1 MEGREARK
9 PEVGARGMAR
19 EEAQEL
25 PIPEAS
31 KRERVLDAA
40 ERLFAEGGFDGVSMR
55 DIAAAADVGLP
66 LIVYHFETKRN
77 LYRALF
83 DRRKTLFEA
92 RLAALRQPLTAG
104 EDSVEHIVRAFVEP
118 VMRIQDTEA
127 GIAYAKLVAREASDP
142 REAERGIVA
151 DYFDPFAMEFVKAI
165 RKALPGNARYAHWA
179 YLFAVGA
186 LVMSV
191 FDRRIERI
199 SGGKFKAGDVRHKS
213 EYLVTFIAAGIRA
226 GADRTSSRRSRESSL

>member
-1 MEGREARK
+1 MEGGETRK
-9 PEVGARGMAR
+9 LAVGARSRAR
-19 EEAQEL
+19 GHAQDAAA
-25 PIPEAS
+25 PEAS

-55 DIAAAADVGLP
+55 DIAAAAEVGLP
-66 LIVYHFETKRN
+66 LIVYHFETKQN

-92 RLAALRQPLTAG
+92 RLAALRNPLADG
-104 EDSVEHIVRAFVEP
+104 EDPVEHLVRAFVEP
-118 VMRIQDTEA
+118 VMRIQDKEE

-142 REAERGIVA
+142 KAAMRSIVA

-165 RKALPGNARYAHWA
+165 RKALPGDDASYASWA

-191 FDRRIERI
+191 FDSRIERI
-199 SGGKFKAGDVRHKS
+199 SSGKVKAGDVRRKS

-226 GADRTSSRRSRESSL
+226 GAAAKPAMR

>member
-1 MEGREARK
+1 MEGGETRK
-9 PEVGARGMAR
+9 LAVGARSRAR
-19 EEAQEL
+19 GHAQDAAA
-25 PIPEAS
+25 PEAS

-55 DIAAAADVGLP
+55 DIAAAAEVGLP
-66 LIVYHFETKRN
+66 LIVYHFETKQN

-92 RLAALRQPLTAG
+92 RLAALRNPLANG
-104 EDSVEHIVRAFVEP
+104 EDPVEHLVRAFVEP
-118 VMRIQDTEA
+118 VMRIQDKEE

-142 REAERGIVA
+142 KAAMRSIVA

-165 RKALPGNARYAHWA
+165 RKALPGDDASYASWA

-191 FDRRIERI
+191 FDSRIERI
-199 SGGKFKAGDVRHKS
+199 SSGKVKAGDVRRKS

-226 GADRTSSRRSRESSL
+226 GAAAKPAMR

>member
-1 MEGREARK
+1 MKGREASAGR
-9 PEVGARGMAR
+9 ARGSAR
-19 EEAQEL
+19 EAGL
-25 PIPEAS
+25 AAPVPEAS

-55 DIAAAADVGLP
+55 DIAAAAEVGLP

-77 LYRALF
+77 LYRAIF
-83 DRRKTLFEA
+83 DRRKTLFAA
-92 RLAALRQPLTAG
+92 RLAALREPLAEG
-104 EDSVEHIVRAFVEP
+104 DDPVEHIVRAFVEP

-165 RKALPGNARYAHWA
+165 RKALPGNSTSYAHWA

-191 FDRRIERI
+191 FDTRIERI
-199 SGGKFKAGDVRHKS
+199 SGNKVKAGDVRRKS

-226 GADRTSSRRSRESSL
+226 GTERKPSIRGR

>member
-9 PEVGARGMAR
+9 PAAGARGKAR
-19 EEAQEL
+19 DAAQEA
-25 PIPEAS
+25 PAPEAS

-55 DIAAAADVGLP
+55 DIAAAAEVGLP

-83 DRRKTLFEA
+83 DRRKALFEA
-92 RLAALRQPLTAG
+92 RLAALREPLADG
-104 EDSVEHIVRAFVEP
+104 EDPVEHIVRAFVEP
-118 VMRIQDTEA
+118 VMRIQETEA
-127 GIAYAKLVAREASDP
+127 GVAYAKLVAREASDP
-142 REAERGIVA
+142 RESERGIVA
-151 DYFDPFAMEFVKAI
+151 DYFDPFAMEFVRAI
-165 RKALPGNARYAHWA
+165 RKALPGNSTNYAHWA

-191 FDRRIERI
+191 FDSRIERI
-199 SGGKFKAGDVRHKS
+199 SGNKVKAGDVRRKS
-213 EYLVTFIAAGIRA
+213 EYLVAFIAAGIRA
-226 GADRTSSRRSRESSL
+226 GTKTK

>member
-1 MEGREARK
+1 MEGGEARK
-9 PEVGARGMAR
+9 SAIGARSRAR
-19 EEAQEL
+19 EQVLAS

-40 ERLFAEGGFDGVSMR
+40 ERLFAQGGFDGVSMR
-55 DIAAAADVGLP
+55 DIAAAAEVGLP

-83 DRRKTLFEA
+83 ERRKTVFEA
-92 RLAALRQPLTAG
+92 RLAALREPLTDG
-104 EDSVEHIVRAFVEP
+104 KDPVEHIVRAFVEP
-118 VMRIQDTEA
+118 VMRIQNTE
-127 GIAYAKLVAREASDP
+127 GGLAYAKLVAREASDP
-142 REAERGIVA
+142 KEAERGIVA

-165 RKALPGNARYAHWA
+165 RKALPGNGTSYAHWA

-191 FDRRIERI
+191 FDSRIERI
-199 SGGKFKAGDVRHKS
+199 SGGKVKAGDMRRKS
-213 EYLVTFIAAGIRA
+213 EYLVSFIAAGIRA
-226 GADRTSSRRSRESSL
+226 GTEPKSSQH

>member
-1 MEGREARK
+1 MEGRAARK
-9 PEVGARGMAR
+9 STAPTQGRARKAVQ
-19 EEAQEL
+19 AP

-55 DIAAAADVGLP
+55 DIAAAAEVGLP

-77 LYRALF
+77 LYRELF
-83 DRRKTLFEA
+83 ERRKTLFEA
-92 RLAALRQPLTAG
+92 RLAALREPCQSG
-104 EDSVEHIVRAFVEP
+104 EDPVEHIVRAFVQP

-142 REAERGIVA
+142 KAAERGIVA
-151 DYFDPFAMEFVKAI
+151 DYFDPFAMEFVEAI
-165 RKALPGNARYAHWA
+165 RKALPGNTSGYAYWA
-179 YLFAVGA
+179 YLFAVGS

-191 FDRRIERI
+191 FDSRIERI
-199 SGGKFKAGDVRHKS
+199 SGGKARAGDVLRKS

-226 GADRTSSRRSRESSL
+226 GAGRKPSRRSGT

>member
-1 MEGREARK
+1 MEGRDIPKATSKTTGKVR
-9 PEVGARGMAR
+9 
-19 EEAQEL
+19 AQEQAQ
-25 PIPEAS
+25 PATEGS

-55 DIAAAADVGLP
+55 DIATTAQVGLP

-77 LYRALF
+77 LYRSLF
-83 DRRKTLFEA
+83 ERRKTVLEA
-92 RLAALRQPLTAG
+92 RLAALHSPVDAG
-104 EDSVEHIVRAFVEP
+104 EDPIEHIVRAFVVP
-118 VMRIQDTEA
+118 VIQIQGTEA

-142 REAERGIVA
+142 RESERGIVA
-151 DYFDPFAMEFVKAI
+151 DYFDPFAKEFVKAI
-165 RKALPGNARYAHWA
+165 RKALPGHDTRYANWA

-199 SGGKFKAGDVRHKS
+199 SSGKVKPDDLRRKT
-213 EYLVTFIAAGIRA
+213 EYLVNFIAAGIRA
-226 GADRTSSRRSRESSL
+226 GSDLK

>member
-1 MEGREARK
+1 MLAS
-9 PEVGARGMAR
+9 
-19 EEAQEL
+19 

-40 ERLFAEGGFDGVSMR
+40 ERLFAQGGFDGVSMR
-55 DIAAAADVGLP
+55 DIAAAAEVGLP

-83 DRRKTLFEA
+83 ERRKTVFEA
-92 RLAALRQPLTAG
+92 RLAALREPLTDG
-104 EDSVEHIVRAFVEP
+104 KDPVEHIVRAFVEP
-118 VMRIQDTEA
+118 VMRIQNTE
-127 GIAYAKLVAREASDP
+127 GGLAYAKLVAREASDP
-142 REAERGIVA
+142 KEAERGIVA

-165 RKALPGNARYAHWA
+165 RKALPGNGTSYAHWA

-191 FDRRIERI
+191 FDSRIERI
-199 SGGKFKAGDVRHKS
+199 SGGKVKAGDMRRKS
-213 EYLVTFIAAGIRA
+213 EYLVSFIAAGIRA
-226 GADRTSSRRSRESSL
+226 GTEPKSSQH

>member
-1 MEGREARK
+1 MEGGETRKLAARARSTTRGRETDVPA
-9 PEVGARGMAR
+9 
-19 EEAQEL
+19 
-25 PIPEAS
+25 PEAS

-40 ERLFAEGGFDGVSMR
+40 EQLFAEGGFDGVSMR
-55 DIAAAADVGLP
+55 DIAAAAEVGLP
-66 LIVYHFETKRN
+66 LIVYHFETKQN

-92 RLAALRQPLTAG
+92 RLAALRTPLADG
-104 EDSVEHIVRAFVEP
+104 EDPVEHLVRAFVEP
-118 VMRIQDTEA
+118 VMRIQDRAE

-142 REAERGIVA
+142 RAAVRGIVA
-151 DYFDPFAMEFVKAI
+151 DYFDPFAAEFVKAI
-165 RKALPGNARYAHWA
+165 RKALPVDNASYASWA

-191 FDRRIERI
+191 FDNRIERI
-199 SGGKFKAGDVRHKS
+199 SGGKVKAGDLRRKS

-226 GADRTSSRRSRESSL
+226 GRPNPPPHHRRR

>member
-1 MEGREARK
+1 MQGRDTPKAASRAPGKVRAQK
-9 PEVGARGMAR
+9 PAPQPAAEV
-19 EEAQEL
+19 
-25 PIPEAS
+25 S
-31 KRERVLDAA
+31 KRERVLDVA

-55 DIAAAADVGLP
+55 DIATTAEVGLP

-83 DRRKTLFEA
+83 ERRKTVLEA
-92 RLAALRQPLTAG
+92 RLTALHAPVAAG
-104 EDSVEHIVRAFVEP
+104 EDPVEHIVRAFVVP
-118 VMRIQDTEA
+118 VIRIQETEA

-142 REAERGIVA
+142 RESERGIVA
-151 DYFDPFAMEFVKAI
+151 DYFDPFAKEFVKAI
-165 RKALPGNARYAHWA
+165 RKALPGHGPSYAHWA

-199 SGGKFKAGDVRHKS
+199 SGGKVKPGNLQRKTD
-213 EYLVTFIAAGIRA
+213 YLVNFITAGIRA
-226 GADRTSSRRSRESSL
+226 GTDLT

>member
-1 MEGREARK
+1 VQPAAET
-9 PEVGARGMAR
+9 
-19 EEAQEL
+19 
-25 PIPEAS
+25 S

-55 DIAAAADVGLP
+55 DVAAAAGVGLP

-83 DRRKTLFEA
+83 ERRKTVLEA
-92 RLAALRQPLTAG
+92 RLAALCEPVAVG
-104 EDSVEHIVRAFVEP
+104 EDALEHIVRAFVMP

-142 REAERGIVA
+142 RESERGIVS
-151 DYFDPFAMEFVKAI
+151 DYFDPFAMEFIRAI
-165 RKALPGNARYAHWA
+165 RKALPAQGASYAHWA

-191 FDRRIERI
+191 FDSRIERI
-199 SGGKFKAGDVRHKS
+199 SGGKVKAGDLRRKTEH
-213 EYLVTFIAAGIRA
+213 LVTFIVAGIRA
-226 GADRTSSRRSRESSL
+226 GA